1 VNQVAA
7 WRARVAAHAITA
19 DAVLLSSLEGVQ
31 SENPRHRGVR
41 GIYFAENWEDP
52 EGFQPYVCIG
62 VTDDD
67 VAAWRDAVVVARR
80 PSLDLCSG
88 PLRRGRGGGRSR
100 SGPERRAQ
108 AIRPGG
114 LDGERAIP
122 RFRPG
127 VARCD
132 LDFARYASTNSIT
145 IVLVL
150 VVISI
155 SLATRALSRS

>member
-88 PLRRGRGGGRSR
+88 PLRRAQPQRPGAAGAGDSARRPGRRASNTSISTRSR
-100 SGPERRAQ
+100 P
-108 AIRPGG
+108 
-114 LDGERAIP
+114 
-122 RFRPG
+122 
-127 VARCD
+127 V
-132 LDFARYASTNSIT
+132 
-145 IVLVL
+145 
-150 VVISI
+150 
-155 SLATRALSRS
+155 